1 MEMNKSDDAE
11 SAMLSLQQPAEKQVT
26 CDPTLDRIENKLQTA

>member
-11 SAMLSLQQPAEKQVT
+11 SAMLPLWQPAEKQVS
-26 CDPTLDRIENKLQTA
+26 CDPALKQS